1 MILIR
6 AIYLLL
12 VLFFATFSMSY
23 TLADTHDTNASTE
36 TSEEEAL
43 PLNDPFAGDES
54 LSSGTNI
61 ISGSEEERE
70 AMSLY
75 KFKLVGIIE
84 GEYEAYATLVDA
96 SGEILSLTL
105 HEELSAGVKLI
116 DSVDLHSNLA
126 NIGDTR
132 SLILHP
138 ASTTH
143 RQLTE
148 EQRNGAG
155 ASSDAIRLSVGIEDV
170 NDIIADLDQALSQV

>member
-61 ISGSEEERE
+61 ITGSEEERE

-75 KFKLVGIIE
+75 KFKLVAIIE

-96 SGEILSLTL
+96 SGETLSLTL

-116 DSVDLHSNLA
+116 DLRIN
-126 NIGDTR
+126 
-132 SLILHP
+132 
-138 ASTTH
+138 
-143 RQLTE
+143 E
-148 EQRNGAG
+148 
-155 ASSDAIRLSVGIEDV
+155 AIFEKDDNTYISINFKNQIKEM
-170 NDIIADLDQALSQV
+170 NEY

>member
-6 AIYLLL
+6 VIYLMLL
-12 VLFFATFSMSY
+12 LFFATFSMSY
-23 TLADTHDTNASTE
+23 TLADTHDTNASAE

-84 GEYEAYATLVDA
+84 GEYEAYVTLVDA
-96 SGEILSLTL
+96 SGETLSLSL

-116 DSVDLHSNLA
+116 DLRIN
-126 NIGDTR
+126 
-132 SLILHP
+132 
-138 ASTTH
+138 
-143 RQLTE
+143 E
-148 EQRNGAG
+148 
-155 ASSDAIRLSVGIEDV
+155 AIFEKDDNTYISINFKNQIKEM
-170 NDIIADLDQALSQV
+170 NEY

>member
-23 TLADTHDTNASTE
+23 TLADTHDTNASAE

-84 GEYEAYATLVDA
+84 GEYEAYVTLVDA
-96 SGEILSLTL
+96 SGETLSLTL
-105 HEELSAGVKLI
+105 PIIFITFDFPGAGLLLSTIA
-116 DSVDLHSNLA
+116 SP
-126 NIGDTR
+126 TPR
-132 SLILHP
+132 SLPKALDL
-138 ASTTH
+138 STPPIWEKH
-143 RQLTE
+143 KLSYLT
-148 EQRNGAG
+148 
-155 ASSDAIRLSVGIEDV
+155 
-170 NDIIADLDQALSQV
+170 QVFF

>member
-23 TLADTHDTNASTE
+23 TLADTHDTNASAE
-36 TSEEEAL
+36 TSEEETL

-84 GEYEAYATLVDA
+84 GEYEAYVTLVDA
-96 SGEILSLTL
+96 SGETLSLTL
-105 HEELSAGVKLI
+105 HEEFSEGVKLI
-116 DSVDLHSNLA
+116 DLRIN
-126 NIGDTR
+126 
-132 SLILHP
+132 
-138 ASTTH
+138 
-143 RQLTE
+143 E
-148 EQRNGAG
+148 
-155 ASSDAIRLSVGIEDV
+155 AIFEKDDNTYISINFNNQIKEM
-170 NDIIADLDQALSQV
+170 NEY

>member
-96 SGEILSLTL
+96 SGETLSLSL

-116 DSVDLHSNLA
+116 DLRIN
-126 NIGDTR
+126 
-132 SLILHP
+132 
-138 ASTTH
+138 
-143 RQLTE
+143 E
-148 EQRNGAG
+148 
-155 ASSDAIRLSVGIEDV
+155 AIFEKDDNTYISINFKNQIKEM
-170 NDIIADLDQALSQV
+170 NEY

>member
-23 TLADTHDTNASTE
+23 TLADTHDTNASAE

-61 ISGSEEERE
+61 ITGSEEERE

-84 GEYEAYATLVDA
+84 GEYEAYVTLVDA
-96 SGEILSLTL
+96 SGETLSLTL
-105 HEELSAGVKLI
+105 HEELSEGVKLI
-116 DSVDLHSNLA
+116 DLRIN
-126 NIGDTR
+126 
-132 SLILHP
+132 
-138 ASTTH
+138 
-143 RQLTE
+143 E
-148 EQRNGAG
+148 
-155 ASSDAIRLSVGIEDV
+155 AIFEKDDNTYISINFNNQIKEM
-170 NDIIADLDQALSQV
+170 NEY

>member
-23 TLADTHDTNASTE
+23 TLADTHDTNASAE

-84 GEYEAYATLVDA
+84 GEYEAYVTLVDA

-116 DSVDLHSNLA
+116 DLRINV
-126 NIGDTR
+126 
-132 SLILHP
+132 
-138 ASTTH
+138 
-143 RQLTE
+143 
-148 EQRNGAG
+148 
-155 ASSDAIRLSVGIEDV
+155 AIFEKDDNTYISINFNNQIKEM
-170 NDIIADLDQALSQV
+170 NEY

>member
-12 VLFFATFSMSY
+12 VLFFATFSMGY

-75 KFKLVGIIE
+75 NFKLVGIIE

-96 SGEILSLTL
+96 SGETLSLSL
-105 HEELSAGVKLI
+105 HEELSAGVKPI
-116 DSVDLHSNLA
+116 DLRIN
-126 NIGDTR
+126 
-132 SLILHP
+132 
-138 ASTTH
+138 
-143 RQLTE
+143 E
-148 EQRNGAG
+148 
-155 ASSDAIRLSVGIEDV
+155 AIFEKDDNTYISINFKNQIKEM
-170 NDIIADLDQALSQV
+170 NEY

>member
-61 ISGSEEERE
+61 ITGSEEERE

-96 SGEILSLTL
+96 SGETLSLTL

-116 DSVDLHSNLA
+116 DLRIN
-126 NIGDTR
+126 
-132 SLILHP
+132 
-138 ASTTH
+138 
-143 RQLTE
+143 E
-148 EQRNGAG
+148 
-155 ASSDAIRLSVGIEDV
+155 AIFEKDDNTYISINFNNQIKEM
-170 NDIIADLDQALSQV
+170 NEY

>member
-6 AIYLLL
+6 VIYLML

-84 GEYEAYATLVDA
+84 GEYEAYVTLVDA
-96 SGEILSLTL
+96 SGETLSLTL
-105 HEELSAGVKLI
+105 HEELSEGVKLI
-116 DSVDLHSNLA
+116 DLRIN
-126 NIGDTR
+126 
-132 SLILHP
+132 
-138 ASTTH
+138 
-143 RQLTE
+143 E
-148 EQRNGAG
+148 
-155 ASSDAIRLSVGIEDV
+155 AIFEKDDNTYISINFKNQIKEM
-170 NDIIADLDQALSQV
+170 NEY

>member
-23 TLADTHDTNASTE
+23 TLADTHDTNASAE

-116 DSVDLHSNLA
+116 DLRIN
-126 NIGDTR
+126 
-132 SLILHP
+132 
-138 ASTTH
+138 
-143 RQLTE
+143 E
-148 EQRNGAG
+148 
-155 ASSDAIRLSVGIEDV
+155 AIFEKDDNTYISINFNNQIKEM
-170 NDIIADLDQALSQV
+170 NEY

>member
-23 TLADTHDTNASTE
+23 TLADTHDTNASAE

-84 GEYEAYATLVDA
+84 GEYEAYVTLVDA

-116 DSVDLHSNLA
+116 DLRIN
-126 NIGDTR
+126 
-132 SLILHP
+132 
-138 ASTTH
+138 
-143 RQLTE
+143 E
-148 EQRNGAG
+148 
-155 ASSDAIRLSVGIEDV
+155 AIFEKDDNTYISINFNNQIKEM
-170 NDIIADLDQALSQV
+170 NEY

>member
-23 TLADTHDTNASTE
+23 TLADTHDTNASAE

-70 AMSLY
+70 VMSLY

-96 SGEILSLTL
+96 SGETLSLSL

-116 DSVDLHSNLA
+116 DLRIN
-126 NIGDTR
+126 
-132 SLILHP
+132 
-138 ASTTH
+138 
-143 RQLTE
+143 E
-148 EQRNGAG
+148 
-155 ASSDAIRLSVGIEDV
+155 AIFEKDDNTYISINFKNQIKEM
-170 NDIIADLDQALSQV
+170 NEY

>member
-23 TLADTHDTNASTE
+23 TLADTHDTNASAE

-84 GEYEAYATLVDA
+84 GEYEAYVTLVDA
-96 SGEILSLTL
+96 SGETLSLTL
-105 HEELSAGVKLI
+105 HEELSEGVKLI
-116 DSVDLHSNLA
+116 DLRIN
-126 NIGDTR
+126 
-132 SLILHP
+132 
-138 ASTTH
+138 
-143 RQLTE
+143 E
-148 EQRNGAG
+148 
-155 ASSDAIRLSVGIEDV
+155 AIFEKDDNTYISINFKNQIKEM
-170 NDIIADLDQALSQV
+170 NEY

>member
-84 GEYEAYATLVDA
+84 GEYEAYVTLVDA
-96 SGEILSLTL
+96 SGETLSLTL
-105 HEELSAGVKLI
+105 HEELSEGVKL
-116 DSVDLHSNLA
+116 VDLRIN
-126 NIGDTR
+126 
-132 SLILHP
+132 
-138 ASTTH
+138 
-143 RQLTE
+143 E
-148 EQRNGAG
+148 
-155 ASSDAIRLSVGIEDV
+155 AIFEKDDNTYISINFKNQIKEM
-170 NDIIADLDQALSQV
+170 NEY

>member
-23 TLADTHDTNASTE
+23 TLADTHDTNASAE

-84 GEYEAYATLVDA
+84 GEYEAYVTLVDA
-96 SGEILSLTL
+96 SGETLSLTL
-105 HEELSAGVKLI
+105 HEELSEGVKL
-116 DSVDLHSNLA
+116 VDLRIN
-126 NIGDTR
+126 
-132 SLILHP
+132 
-138 ASTTH
+138 
-143 RQLTE
+143 E
-148 EQRNGAG
+148 
-155 ASSDAIRLSVGIEDV
+155 AIFEKDDNTYITINFNNQIKEM
-170 NDIIADLDQALSQV
+170 NEY

>member
-1 MILIR
+1 MISIR

-12 VLFFATFSMSY
+12 VLFCATFSMSY
-23 TLADTHDTNASTE
+23 TLADTHDTNASAE

-96 SGEILSLTL
+96 SGETLSLSL
-105 HEELSAGVKLI
+105 HEELSVGVKL
-116 DSVDLHSNLA
+116 VDLRIN
-126 NIGDTR
+126 
-132 SLILHP
+132 
-138 ASTTH
+138 
-143 RQLTE
+143 E
-148 EQRNGAG
+148 
-155 ASSDAIRLSVGIEDV
+155 AIFEKDDNTYISINFKNQIKEM
-170 NDIIADLDQALSQV
+170 NEY

>member
-23 TLADTHDTNASTE
+23 TLADTHDTNASAE
-36 TSEEEAL
+36 TSEEETL

-84 GEYEAYATLVDA
+84 GEYEAYVTLVDA

-116 DSVDLHSNLA
+116 DLRIN
-126 NIGDTR
+126 
-132 SLILHP
+132 
-138 ASTTH
+138 
-143 RQLTE
+143 E
-148 EQRNGAG
+148 
-155 ASSDAIRLSVGIEDV
+155 AIFEKDDNTYISINFNNQIKEM
-170 NDIIADLDQALSQV
+170 NEY

>member
-23 TLADTHDTNASTE
+23 TLADTHDTNASAE

-61 ISGSEEERE
+61 ITGSEEERE

-116 DSVDLHSNLA
+116 DLRIN
-126 NIGDTR
+126 
-132 SLILHP
+132 
-138 ASTTH
+138 
-143 RQLTE
+143 E
-148 EQRNGAG
+148 
-155 ASSDAIRLSVGIEDV
+155 AIFEKDDNTYISINFNNQIKEM
-170 NDIIADLDQALSQV
+170 NEY

>member
-23 TLADTHDTNASTE
+23 TLADTHDTNASAE

-54 LSSGTNI
+54 LNSGTNI

-96 SGEILSLTL
+96 SGETLSLTL

-116 DSVDLHSNLA
+116 DLRIN
-126 NIGDTR
+126 
-132 SLILHP
+132 
-138 ASTTH
+138 
-143 RQLTE
+143 E
-148 EQRNGAG
+148 
-155 ASSDAIRLSVGIEDV
+155 AIFEKDDNTYISINFKNQIKEM
-170 NDIIADLDQALSQV
+170 NEY

>member
-23 TLADTHDTNASTE
+23 TLADTHDTNASAE

-75 KFKLVGIIE
+75 KFKLVAIIE

-96 SGEILSLTL
+96 SGETLSLTL

-116 DSVDLHSNLA
+116 DLRIN
-126 NIGDTR
+126 
-132 SLILHP
+132 
-138 ASTTH
+138 
-143 RQLTE
+143 E
-148 EQRNGAG
+148 
-155 ASSDAIRLSVGIEDV
+155 AIFEKDDNTYISINFNNQIKEM
-170 NDIIADLDQALSQV
+170 NEY

>member
-23 TLADTHDTNASTE
+23 TLADTHDTNASAE

-61 ISGSEEERE
+61 ITGSEEERE

-96 SGEILSLTL
+96 SGETLSLTL

-116 DSVDLHSNLA
+116 DLRIN
-126 NIGDTR
+126 
-132 SLILHP
+132 
-138 ASTTH
+138 
-143 RQLTE
+143 E
-148 EQRNGAG
+148 
-155 ASSDAIRLSVGIEDV
+155 AIFEKDDNTYISINFNNQIKEM
-170 NDIIADLDQALSQV
+170 NEY

>member
-12 VLFFATFSMSY
+12 VLFLATFSMSY

-61 ISGSEEERE
+61 ITGSEEERE

-84 GEYEAYATLVDA
+84 GEHEAYVTLVDA
-96 SGEILSLTL
+96 SGETLSLTL

-116 DSVDLHSNLA
+116 DLRIN
-126 NIGDTR
+126 
-132 SLILHP
+132 
-138 ASTTH
+138 
-143 RQLTE
+143 E
-148 EQRNGAG
+148 
-155 ASSDAIRLSVGIEDV
+155 AIFEKDDNTYISINFKNQIKEM
-170 NDIIADLDQALSQV
+170 NEY

>member
-23 TLADTHDTNASTE
+23 TLADTHDTNASAE

-61 ISGSEEERE
+61 ITGSEEERE
-70 AMSLY
+70 TMSLY

-96 SGEILSLTL
+96 SGETLSLSL

-116 DSVDLHSNLA
+116 DLRIN
-126 NIGDTR
+126 
-132 SLILHP
+132 
-138 ASTTH
+138 
-143 RQLTE
+143 E
-148 EQRNGAG
+148 
-155 ASSDAIRLSVGIEDV
+155 AIFEKDDNTYISINFKNQIKEM
-170 NDIIADLDQALSQV
+170 NEY

>member
-23 TLADTHDTNASTE
+23 TLADTHDTNASAE

-70 AMSLY
+70 VMSLY

-84 GEYEAYATLVDA
+84 GEYEAYVTLVDA
-96 SGEILSLTL
+96 SGETLSLTL

-116 DSVDLHSNLA
+116 DLRIN
-126 NIGDTR
+126 
-132 SLILHP
+132 
-138 ASTTH
+138 
-143 RQLTE
+143 E
-148 EQRNGAG
+148 
-155 ASSDAIRLSVGIEDV
+155 AIFEKDDNTYISINFKNQIKEM
-170 NDIIADLDQALSQV
+170 NEY

>member
-23 TLADTHDTNASTE
+23 TLADTHDTNASAE

-84 GEYEAYATLVDA
+84 GEYEAYVTLVDA

-116 DSVDLHSNLA
+116 DLRIN
-126 NIGDTR
+126 
-132 SLILHP
+132 
-138 ASTTH
+138 
-143 RQLTE
+143 E
-148 EQRNGAG
+148 
-155 ASSDAIRLSVGIEDV
+155 AIFEKDDNTYLSINFNNQIKEM
-170 NDIIADLDQALSQV
+170 NEY

>member
-1 MILIR
+1 M
-6 AIYLLL
+6 
-12 VLFFATFSMSY
+12 LFFATFSMSY
-23 TLADTHDTNASTE
+23 TLADTHDTNASAE

-96 SGEILSLTL
+96 SGETLSLTL

-116 DSVDLHSNLA
+116 DLRIN
-126 NIGDTR
+126 
-132 SLILHP
+132 
-138 ASTTH
+138 
-143 RQLTE
+143 E
-148 EQRNGAG
+148 
-155 ASSDAIRLSVGIEDV
+155 AIFEKDDNTYISINFKNQIKEM
-170 NDIIADLDQALSQV
+170 NEY

>member
-84 GEYEAYATLVDA
+84 GEYEAYVTLVDA
-96 SGEILSLTL
+96 SGETLSLTL

-116 DSVDLHSNLA
+116 DLRIN
-126 NIGDTR
+126 
-132 SLILHP
+132 
-138 ASTTH
+138 
-143 RQLTE
+143 E
-148 EQRNGAG
+148 
-155 ASSDAIRLSVGIEDV
+155 AIFEKDDNTYISINFNNQIKEM
-170 NDIIADLDQALSQV
+170 NEY